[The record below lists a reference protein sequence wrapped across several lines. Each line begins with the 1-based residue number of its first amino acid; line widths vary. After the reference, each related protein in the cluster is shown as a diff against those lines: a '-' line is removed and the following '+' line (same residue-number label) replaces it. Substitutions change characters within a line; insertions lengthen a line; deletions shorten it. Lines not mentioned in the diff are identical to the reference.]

1 MSEKVLSMQ
10 VGRGEN
16 FSDYWLKEPATAPT
30 SMVARLEVFS
40 HATPQDTRL
49 TLQLLDIHCKHEV
62 SMS

>member
-1 MSEKVLSMQ
+1 MQ

-49 TLQLLDIHCKHEV
+49 TL
-62 SMS
+62 